1 MHLQKFRSDHTEI
14 ASANAVICVLLDLMV
29 HTIYNYA
36 SDAGRDPQQSL
47 NWIYDELQ
55 RALAETK
62 LDMVQDPKIE
72 LCAQNHVKEQALKF
86 ITESFQQAA
95 DLLEI
100 PAPR

>member
-1 MHLQKFRSDHTEI
+1 MQLPHIRSDHTEI

-47 NWIYDELQ
+47 NWIYKELQ
-55 RALAETK
+55 RALAESK
-62 LDMVQDPKIE
+62 IDMIEDPEIKT
-72 LCAQNHVKEQALKF
+72 CAQDHVKELALNF
-86 ITESFQQAA
+86 MTESFQQAA